1 MFDLQAETKFCYTK
15 VFTSNSFFNN
25 FAVFSI
31 SSGDPIMFKSST
43 YTAMI
48 VKPRFDLLMK
58 THGLI
63 TLFLYPSFR
72 RYSLNRLYHIR
83 PDCFSPYKDLLNFI
97 EYISLG
103 FDLYASGIFNPSGT
117 FIYISLSSEPYK

>member
-1 MFDLQAETKFCYTK
+1 MFDLQARQNFVTPRSS
-15 VFTSNSFFNN
+15 VSNSFFNN
-25 FAVFSI
+25 FAIFSI
-31 SSGDPIMFKSST
+31 SSGYPIMFKSST

-72 RYSLNRLYHIR
+72 RYSLSRLYHIR

-103 FDLYASGIFNPSGT
+103 FDLYVSGIFNPSGT
-117 FIYISLSSEPYK
+117 FIYLSLSSEPYK